1 MCLGAA
7 PTYSTEHVCCIK
19 WYLNRSPPSATAHVM
34 FTFHDAYRRFL
45 AHFPAGARE
54 DLEAGASRTSMV
66 VFDQRLHFY
75 RIRLGHLVPTR
86 SSADCVD
93 ITDTVPG
100 TGHMVLR
107 MFRFGATDITTS
119 YVDTPEMLDAVLAR
133 EFPLDGLT
141 VCKRRKV

>member
-1 MCLGAA
+1 MDLLRVRVVILFKPHTA
-7 PTYSTEHVCCIK
+7 
-19 WYLNRSPPSATAHVM
+19 LRNSPRRM
-34 FTFHDAYRRFL
+34 FTYHDAYRRFL

-54 DLEAGASRTSMV
+54 DLEAGAKHMCML

-86 SSADCVD
+86 ANADCVD

-133 EFPLDGLT
+133 EFPPDALT
-141 VCKRRKV
+141 VCKRRRVD